1 MTYEKYKEIYNT
13 LKKVE
18 EEFENRN
25 RFKSV
30 LASLLARRMNGNE
43 FNIHVSAYVPVSKGW
58 CPGVHLGLGINY
70 FIDDSA
76 DAVDYLSDAKYG
88 SKDCYWRITFEYRN
102 GDERVFHL
110 SDIYDD

>member
-13 LKKVE
+13 LRKVE

-25 RFKSV
+25 RFKSA
-30 LASLLARRMNGNE
+30 LAGLLARRMNGNE

-58 CPGVHLGLGINY
+58 CPGIHLSLGIPY
-70 FIDDSA
+70 FIDDAA

-88 SKDCYWRITFEYRN
+88 SKDCYWRITFSYKYGE
-102 GDERVFHL
+102 DRVFGL
-110 SDIYDD
+110 SDIYN

>member
-1 MTYEKYKEIYNT
+1 MSYENYKKMYEI
-13 LKKVE
+13 LRKVE
-18 EEFENRN
+18 KECENTN
-25 RFKSV
+25 RFKSA
-30 LASLLARRMNGNE
+30 LASLLARRMNGTE

-58 CPGVHLGLGINY
+58 CPGIHLGLGYNY
-70 FIDDSA
+70 FIDDAA
-76 DAVDYLSDAKYG
+76 DAVDYLSDAKYS